1 MQIDF
6 YDKVTELRNTG
17 NPFAIATVVR
27 AEKPTS
33 AKVGAKAIITEDVK
47 LEGWI
52 GGSCAEPTVKREAK
66 KALQDGQPRL
76 IRLCPPEKMGQ
87 APQEGVIEIALT
99 CISGGTLEI
108 YIEPQLAQPH
118 LVVIGHL
125 ATAEALVGLA
135 KGLGWRVS
143 LIGTEVTQERFPL
156 ADKIIDYADFLGL
169 DFSQLAS
176 NSNTYIVVASHGN
189 YDEDMLVAALQTNVP
204 YVALIA
210 SRKRATAILQYLN
223 EANLTQEQI
232 ARLKYP
238 AGLDLGA
245 VTPEEIALS
254 ILAEIIQRRRQSPKT
269 SGLDTSEN
277 VTRST
282 RPPAVSSLD
291 TAGDHHLLDHHLP
304 ITNVPITNGPQAT
317 EALDPVCGM
326 TVEIATAHFTSE
338 YNGKTYYFCAAGCK
352 RSFDKEPGKYVQ
364 AETSTG

>member
-1 MQIDF
+1 MNSDF
-6 YDKVTELRNTG
+6 IPHLHTLHQSG
-17 NPFAIATVVR
+17 QPFVIATVVR

-33 AKVGAKAIITEDVK
+33 AKAGAKAIITEDGK
-47 LEGWI
+47 LTGWI

-76 IRLCPPEKMGQ
+76 IRLCPPENLGQ
-87 APQEGVIEIALT
+87 APQEGVIEIPLT

-125 ATAEALVGLA
+125 ATAEALVNLG

-143 LIGTEVTQERFPL
+143 VMGLEVSRARFPL
-156 ADKIIDYADFLGL
+156 ADQLFDHL
-169 DFSQLAS
+169 DFSHLTITP
-176 NSNTYIVVASHGN
+176 NTSIVVASHGN
-189 YDEDMLVAALQTNVP
+189 YDEDMLIAALQSPAP

-210 SRKRATAILQYLN
+210 SKKRSAAILQYLH
-223 EANLTQEQI
+223 ESDLTHEQI
-232 ARLKYP
+232 HRLKYP

-254 ILAEIIQRRRQSPKT
+254 ILAEILQFRKQSQISNLKSQITNYPIT
-269 SGLDTSEN
+269 Q
-277 VTRST
+277 
-282 RPPAVSSLD
+282 
-291 TAGDHHLLDHHLP
+291 LP
-304 ITNVPITNGPQAT
+304 ITNPQSPISNLELPILNHPITQSPT
-317 EALDPVCGM
+317 EALDPVCHM

-352 RSFDKEPGKYVQ
+352 RSFDKNPEKYLQ
-364 AETSTG
+364 SESTIE

>member
-1 MQIDF
+1 MWMRVDSEPVRERCNRSEEKMQTDF
-6 YDKVTELRNTG
+6 YDKVNELRNTG
-17 NPFAIATVVR
+17 NPFAVATVVR

-33 AKVGAKAIITEDVK
+33 AKVGARAIITEDAK
-47 LEGWI
+47 LDGWI

-108 YIEPQLAQPH
+108 YIEPQLAQLH

-125 ATAEALVGLA
+125 ATAEALVRLG
-135 KGLGWRVS
+135 KGLGWRIS
-143 LIGTEVTQERFPL
+143 LLGLEVTRERFPE
-156 ADKIIDYADFLGL
+156 ADQLIDEL
-169 DFSQLAS
+169 DFSKLS
-176 NSNTYIVVASHGN
+176 ITKNTHVVVASHGN
-189 YDEDMLVAALQTNVP
+189 YDEDMLVAALQSEAP

-210 SRKRATAILQYLN
+210 SKKRASAILQYLN
-223 EANLTQEQI
+223 EASLTQEQI

-238 AGLDLGA
+238 AGLDFGA

-254 ILAEIIQRRRQSPKT
+254 ILAEIIQRRRQFSTKG
-269 SGLDTSEN
+269 GLDTLATNAHYSTTSEHQ
-277 VTRST
+277 
-282 RPPAVSSLD
+282 PP
-291 TAGDHHLLDHHLP
+291 
-304 ITNVPITNGPQAT
+304 T

-338 YNGKTYYFCAAGCK
+338 YDGKTYYFCAAGCK

-364 AETSTG
+364 TETSTG